1 MTEYEDPDF
10 RASKYPPNPAEVTY
24 WIDLSTD
31 HSGNVIRTYN
41 PTEKRWIP
49 LNRDYNKDQ
58 WQHLSELVTA
68 LGFEWDRVD
77 EDVIELPEFEG
88 NYFTGGENLKSII
101 QTGDTK
107 VKAAID
113 AEKDRAEKKEQELG
127 EQITQETINRTAID
141 TQQKTRIDGLD
152 TKYTE
157 LKRSYD
163 TLQASY
169 TALQKEVASLK
180 ERIPAAEA
188 QASDKQF
195 DDLGLG

>member
-41 PTEKRWIP
+41 PAEKKWIP

-58 WQHLSELVTA
+58 WQHLSELVTT

-77 EDVIELPEFEG
+77 EDVIELPEFTG
-88 NYFTGGENLKSII
+88 NYFTEGDDLKSII
-101 QTGDTK
+101 DAGDTAI
-107 VKAAID
+107 KAAID
-113 AEKDRAEKKEQELG
+113 AEQARAEKKEEELN
-127 EQITQETINRTAID
+127 QAIINETNSRTKID
-141 TQQKTRIDGLD
+141 TQHDGKL
-152 TKYTE
+152 KELEKQYTE
-157 LKRSYD
+157 LNKKYTQLQTSYSSLSSD
-163 TLQASY
+163 
-169 TALQKEVASLK
+169 VASLK
-180 ERIPAAEA
+180 SQIQQPA